1 MIKIIFLTILLLTNI
16 YSQEEY
22 TNGLMQ
28 DVTIDID
35 ELVPVDT
42 QTKVLKDPYTKW
54 TYKIVLAFKYTY
66 SNVAYMHFKRFR
78 KAKDYIEKHNF
89 NDSPELE
96 FYKSTHH
103 DKQHS
108 SKNNCIAI
116 KPTFSIFKCCNK
128 KQHRRAI

>member
-78 KAKDYIEKHNF
+78 KAKDYIKKHNF

-96 FYKSTHH
+96 FYKLIIT
-103 DKQHS
+103 KQKGTYERS
-108 SKNNCIAI
+108 SSI
-116 KPTFSIFKCCNK
+116 KYYNPLYK
-128 KQHRRAI
+128 K